1 MRKTNSLTTN
11 EIIEITIDSLSY
23 NGGRGVGRHEGIVVF
38 VPGAAPRDRAR
49 VRITSKKAKF
59 WEGELVGLTE
69 PSPLRREPPCPVA
82 DRCGGCSWQ
91 HITYAAQVE
100 EKKKILTASLRPLA
114 KLAKWEW
121 LPFVEAPEEF
131 NYRNRIQ
138 VQLQNGK
145 KGFFAKRSHDL
156 VATETCLIAEEGINR
171 QLKELKPESG
181 VTRIELRVDGE
192 ADFSQVNAKQNLRLR
207 EMVLALSVSLAADW
221 IMDLY
226 CGSGNFTLPLADKF
240 PTAKIF
246 AADLSRASIEAAR
259 AKSPQIEWIAGD
271 VAKVLKKFDKKSGV
285 GLIVLDPPRTGCD
298 AEVTREILR
307 LQPKQIVYVS
317 CNPTTFARDAVRM
330 LESGEYTLVSVQGLD
345 MFPQTEHVESV
356 ALFVRA

>member
-1 MRKTNSLTTN
+1 MHKKNSPTPN

-38 VPGAAPRDRAR
+38 VPGTAPRDRVR
-49 VRITSKKAKF
+49 VRVTSKKAKF
-59 WEGELVGLTE
+59 WEAELVELTE

-91 HITYAAQVE
+91 HITYAIQVE
-100 EKKKILTASLRPLA
+100 EKKKILAASLRPLA
-114 KLAKWEW
+114 KIATWEW

-131 NYRNRIQ
+131 NYRNRVQ

-145 KGFFAKRSHDL
+145 KGFFAKRSHAL
-156 VATETCLIAEEGINR
+156 VVIDTCLIAEEGVNR
-171 QLKELKPESG
+171 QLKELKAEPG
-181 VTRIELRVDGE
+181 VTRMELRVDGE
-192 ADFSQVNAKQNLRLR
+192 TDFSQVNGKQNLRLR
-207 EMVLALSVSLAADW
+207 EMVLARSVAAEW

-226 CGSGNFTLPLADKF
+226 CGSGNFTLPLAQKF
-240 PTAKIF
+240 PTAKIL
-246 AADLSRASIEAAR
+246 AADLSRASIEIAR
-259 AKSPQIEWIAGD
+259 AKSPRIEWIADD
-271 VAKVLKKFDKKSGV
+271 VAKVLEKIDKKSGS
-285 GLIVLDPPRTGCD
+285 GLIVLDPPRAGCE
-298 AEVTREILR
+298 AAVTREILR

-317 CNPTTFARDAVRM
+317 CNPTTFSRDAVRL
-330 LESGEYTLVSVQGLD
+330 LESGEYKLVSIQGLD